1 MFLVFSPGSLRER
14 SLQNRKFPISEQHI
28 KSRNKKYRKDNNNNN
43 NNETTGKTK
52 RNYACAILLPIGWKL
67 PAQMVRKRGRKATIF
82 QNHFQFRKV
91 HFSMIICFTA
101 LRVPETAYFALLF
114 TMFNNSFFSDWLEK
128 DELMLMRKETGRLEL
143 AYHFAQR
150 RRISLPKFLPL
161 RPSRTREQ
169 KQTEVFNK
177 FTFLVST
184 TSSVLPLIW
193 SCL

>member
-82 QNHFQFRKV
+82 QNHFQFLKV
-91 HFSMIICFTA
+91 HFSMIICFTE

-128 DELMLMRKETGRLEL
+128 DELMSMRKE
-143 AYHFAQR
+143 AADWN
-150 RRISLPKFLPL
+150 LPIILLRGDASQFHSFFLSIPVEQENKNKL
-161 RPSRTREQ
+161 KCSINSPSWCRQPPFCCR
-169 KQTEVFNK
+169 
-177 FTFLVST
+177 
-184 TSSVLPLIW
+184 
-193 SCL
+193 